1 MFKIKKITGRYN
13 KKTGVSF
20 ITHSVLN
27 MGREFQTE
35 EEYQKWVKQ
44 SFMKEH
50 DIELGSGEIFDI
62 QFGEFNTIQEYQELV
77 NKRRW
82 MMSELKQYYNPDKYN
97 KGWDCNNINVV
108 NFIVNYRIYDSC
120 KLLTL
125 YNYRN
130 LILIFLI

>member
-1 MFKIKKITGRYN
+1 MFKIKKITGRNN

-77 NKRRW
+77 NKRR
-82 MMSELKQYYNPDKYN
+82 
-97 KGWDCNNINVV
+97 
-108 NFIVNYRIYDSC
+108 
-120 KLLTL
+120 
-125 YNYRN
+125 
-130 LILIFLI
+130 

>member
-77 NKRRW
+77 NKR
-82 MMSELKQYYNPDKYN
+82 SE
-97 KGWDCNNINVV
+97 
-108 NFIVNYRIYDSC
+108 
-120 KLLTL
+120 
-125 YNYRN
+125 
-130 LILIFLI
+130 

>member
-1 MFKIKKITGRYN
+1 
-13 KKTGVSF
+13 
-20 ITHSVLN
+20 

-77 NKRRW
+77 NKRR
-82 MMSELKQYYNPDKYN
+82 
-97 KGWDCNNINVV
+97 
-108 NFIVNYRIYDSC
+108 
-120 KLLTL
+120 
-125 YNYRN
+125 
-130 LILIFLI
+130 